1 MEEILHVE
9 YSCKMLYND
18 AKKSKCVDTKFCARG
33 HFSEK
38 WLADV
43 MSETA
48 SDTEIPMIP
57 KDALEAWAVQ
67 CLLFIPD
74 L

>member
-38 WLADV
+38 WFADE

-48 SDTEIPMIP
+48 SVTEKPVIPQG
-57 KDALEAWAVQ
+57 ALEA
-67 CLLFIPD
+67 
-74 L
+74 